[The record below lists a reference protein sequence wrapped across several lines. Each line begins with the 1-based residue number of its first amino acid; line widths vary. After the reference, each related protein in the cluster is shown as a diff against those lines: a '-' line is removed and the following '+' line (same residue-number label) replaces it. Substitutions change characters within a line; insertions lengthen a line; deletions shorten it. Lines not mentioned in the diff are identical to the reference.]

1 MSRFRD
7 GVLPAFL
14 NWFQVVAINPPPTG
28 EDKLR
33 ICDATG
39 SCIDI
44 GEHLVSRAPFSHS
57 DPFATQQEAEREKQR
72 LLAKFDKGCRPYY
85 WSPWLRLEVW
95 TCQRYVDALDNGVC
109 DFLPIW

>member
-1 MSRFRD
+1 MGKWRD
-7 GVLPAFL
+7 GTRPEYVNF
-14 NWFQVVAINPPPTG
+14 FKVVAINPPVPG

-44 GEHLVSRAPFSHS
+44 GEHLVSRAPFSS
-57 DPFATQQEAEREKQR
+57 RDPFATPQEAEREKER
-72 LLAKFDKGCRPYY
+72 LLRKFNQGCRPYY

-95 TCQRYVDALDNGVC
+95 TVGRYADALDSGEC
-109 DFLPIW
+109 IFLPIW